1 MPLHNNL
8 ILVSNAVYYDVR
20 RGRISASNRSSQNQH
35 EGNYINTNAL
45 AFCSTERPISR
56 LANFTRQEP
65 LWLIIPQYCHSHH
78 LVSSLAQLLLR
89 HIPRI
94 NLFNNDHFSRLY
106 IGIINFQGIEI
117 ETTCNGFTIVISS
130 VPIGRFCPMRVDT
143 RQAVSQFN

>member
-1 MPLHNNL
+1 MPCIMMSEGVESPLA
-8 ILVSNAVYYDVR
+8 IAVPK
-20 RGRISASNRSSQNQH
+20 
-35 EGNYINTNAL
+35 INTKEIT
-45 AFCSTERPISR
+45 STQMRWHF
-56 LANFTRQEP
+56 ARQEP